1 MAIKDEVQGTWNHLA
16 VPCWK
21 SLVRQN
27 QCVDAFA
34 SNCFVIPIGD
44 NLPSNWFSL
53 PRSDLLASATM
64 KCVIGV
70 EWPHSELCLFGNTE
84 DVERVLPSDDTQRNL
99 IVFKKLRQNCIAFEL
114 LGG

>member
-1 MAIKDEVQGTWNHLA
+1 
-16 VPCWK
+16 
-21 SLVRQN
+21 
-27 QCVDAFA
+27 
-34 SNCFVIPIGD
+34 
-44 NLPSNWFSL
+44 
-53 PRSDLLASATM
+53 M
-64 KCVIGV
+64 KCVIRV

>member
-1 MAIKDEVQGTWNHLA
+1 
-16 VPCWK
+16 
-21 SLVRQN
+21 
-27 QCVDAFA
+27 
-34 SNCFVIPIGD
+34 
-44 NLPSNWFSL
+44 
-53 PRSDLLASATM
+53 M